1 MLLGGQYNGQ
11 VAIFDPRKGTRPV
24 EVSPIEKSHRDP
36 VFSVKFLASKQGTDA
51 FSCSSDGQVL
61 FWDVRKLAEPVE
73 TLMIDP
79 MQDGKLLGGVALE
92 YESTMPTKFQVGTEQ
107 GEVILFNRK
116 GKTPSEKIAASYV
129 FAQSHLVFVA
139 IYHRCGPRHHH
150 RCLGTICL
158 LPHAFCAWRFRYPC
172 HLGPV
177 YAVERNPFFP
187 KYFLTVG
194 DWSMRTWCEDIKESS
209 VMWTK
214 FYDCNLTS
222 GAWSTSRPSVCFST
236 KADGSLDIWD
246 ILFKS
251 SVPTLTVQVTDV
263 SIQSIRVDSRG
274 K

>member
-116 GKTPSEKIAASYV
+116 GKTPSEKIAASY
-129 FAQSHLVFVA
+129 AICPISSRLCCHLSSL
-139 IYHRCGPRHHH
+139 RPSTPSSLPRHYLSASS
-150 RCLGTICL
+150 RFLCLAVQVPVSSRPGVCRRAQPL
-158 LPHAFCAWRFRYPC
+158 LPQ
-172 HLGPV
+172 V
-177 YAVERNPFFP
+177 FP
-187 KYFLTVG
+187 H
-194 DWSMRTWCEDIKESS
+194 
-209 VMWTK
+209 
-214 FYDCNLTS
+214 
-222 GAWSTSRPSVCFST
+222 
-236 KADGSLDIWD
+236 
-246 ILFKS
+246 
-251 SVPTLTVQVTDV
+251 
-263 SIQSIRVDSRG
+263 RG
-274 K
+274 